1 MKKVFLNC
9 MLLLCALIVGSN
21 NLWADKITD
30 YTNIVSGKKYYIGAT
45 TSSTDYYLSVDGST
59 TSDSKAGT
67 AVTNKANATV
77 FVFSGSGT
85 AWTIQFDGTSNYLS
99 LSSSKDNG
107 KVKVVSSASTF
118 TTSNK
123 TGKFRLA
130 INNSYSIQKNNS
142 TTNFGSYGNTQTDIW
157 LEEYDDSTPTMSVS
171 PTTID
176 FGTVIQ
182 GASVSSQQVE
192 VSFSNLTDDV
202 SYSGLTAPFTAS
214 GSISTTGD
222 KITISADASTIGE
235 YSQTLVVASTDD
247 DLSQSVTVTMKV
259 VAATGNFGLYSYS
272 GGITEGDYVVYY
284 GGYSMK
290 NEISSNR
297 LSYVEVTPAENTI
310 SNPGVETIWHIA
322 QNGNYWTIYNDDVS
336 KYAASTGSKGQAKL
350 EASVTDNSKWTVTG
364 TSTYEFENKAR
375 AAAASDSDKKWLRNN
390 GTYGFACYA
399 SSTGG
404 ALSLYKKNS
413 YSIKIP
419 ANSWASFAP
428 GSDVTIP
435 NDASLNVYT
444 ARLTNPNTLTASKI
458 NTESDVK
465 IPARAGVLIKNT
477 SNDVKTYEFE
487 ITTGASELSNN
498 DLVGTVVTT
507 AISSLKSANGDYVMV
522 LKKGEMN
529 FIHYTGTNIPANKAC
544 VVIPAANVPG
554 APSIRFVVEEEND
567 ATSIENY
574 KQNDNVVKYYQDG
587 QLLIMRSGIT
597 YDVMGRIVK

>member
-1 MKKVFLNC
+1 MKKVLLNSI
-9 MLLLCALIVGSN
+9 LLLCALIVGSG
-21 NLWADKITD
+21 NLWAAKITD
-30 YTNIVSGKKYYIGAT
+30 YTNIVSGAKYYIGAT
-45 TSSTDYYLSVDGST
+45 TGGNDYYLSVDGST
-59 TSDSKAGT
+59 LSDSKAGT
-67 AVTNKANATV
+67 AVSSKASATV

-85 AWTIQFDGTSNYLS
+85 SWTIQFDGTSNYLS
-99 LSSSKDNG
+99 LSTTKDNG
-107 KVKVVSSASTF
+107 KVKVVNSASTF
-118 TTSNK
+118 TTSNQ

-130 INNSYSIQKNNS
+130 IDNSYSIQKNNS

-157 LEEYDDSTPTMSVS
+157 LEEYDDGSATMLVS
-171 PTTID
+171 PASID

-192 VSFSNLTDDV
+192 VSFSNLTGDV

-214 GSISTTGD
+214 GSVSTTGD

-247 DLSQSVTVTMKV
+247 DLSESVTVTMKV
-259 VAATGNFGLYSYS
+259 VAPTGNFGLYS
-272 GGITEGDYVVYY
+272 GGDITEGDYVVYY
-284 GGYSMK
+284 DGYSMK

-297 LSYVEVTPAENTI
+297 LSYVVVTPTVNTI

-322 QNGNYWTIYNDDVS
+322 EDGDSGYWTIFNDNVS

-399 SSTGG
+399 SSTGD

-413 YSIKIP
+413 YTITVP

-435 NDASLNVYT
+435 TSDASLNVYK
-444 ARLTNPNTLTASKI
+444 AKLTNPTTLTASQI
-458 NTESDVK
+458 NTE
-465 IPARAGVLIKNT
+465 IPAGAGVLIKNS
-477 SNDVKTYEFE
+477 SNEEKTYEFV
-487 ITTGASELSNN
+487 IKTGASELSNN
-498 DLVGTVVTT
+498 DLVGTVVKT
-507 AISSLKSANGDYVMV
+507 AISALKAADGDYVMV

-544 VVIPAANVPG
+544 VVIPAANVPAG

-574 KQNDNVVKYYQDG
+574 KQNDNNVVKYWQDG
-587 QLLIMRSGIT
+587 QLLIMRSGVT